1 MLEKFVASFLH
12 IKTLKWHANLMKYLW
27 LDVAFAWSE
36 ETICEGWTPKTDCW
50 MARRGDK
57 KAEERW

>member
-1 MLEKFVASFLH
+1 
-12 IKTLKWHANLMKYLW
+12 MKYLW

-50 MARRGDK
+50 MAHRGDK